1 MDAVTSIGTSLIAA
15 LGDGVTMIIQ
25 TIGSALPVVIPVMI
39 AMAVIT
45 AGVAVF
51 RMFRKGK

>member
-1 MDAVTSIGTSLIAA
+1 MDAVQAIGTSLLAS

-25 TIGSALPVVIPVMI
+25 TIASALPVVIPVMI